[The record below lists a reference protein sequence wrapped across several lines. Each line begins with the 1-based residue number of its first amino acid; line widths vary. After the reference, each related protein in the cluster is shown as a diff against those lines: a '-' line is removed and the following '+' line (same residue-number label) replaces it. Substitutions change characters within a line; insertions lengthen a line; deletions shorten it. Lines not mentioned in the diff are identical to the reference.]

1 MKKKNIGSTFDSWLR
16 EEGLFEKVSA
26 SAAKRI
32 AARNAEDLRRINDAA
47 DELNSEVADVLEYQ
61 VLDDIPGDE

>member
-1 MKKKNIGSTFDSWLR
+1 MKKKNIGSTFDNWLR
-16 EEGLFEKVSA
+16 EEALLEKVSA

-47 DELNSEVADVLEYQ
+47 DELKSEVADVLKYQ
-61 VLDDIPGDE
+61 TLGE